1 MVRSA
6 ALVLIVMLAGV
17 VSLGCGRAREATPDA
32 TQLLERAAT
41 RMERVQR
48 FHYLLEHEHGATA
61 IVLGIQMT
69 RAEGDVAGPKTMR
82 ASVNGTFGNAN
93 LVLGVV
99 VIGEQGWLQNPL
111 TRRWEQTPL
120 TMGDLIDPQA
130 GLVTLI
136 RGARDPRV
144 TGSEELDGVR
154 VWRVEGT
161 VDSEALTFVPGE
173 RAPGRKLAA
182 VAWIGASE
190 PLVYRVELRGAATDT
205 EPAEIVRRLT
215 FSRFDADVTIE
226 PPR

>member
-6 ALVLIVMLAGV
+6 ALVLGMVLAGLLV
-17 VSLGCGRAREATPDA
+17 AGCGRAREATPDPA
-32 TQLLERAAT
+32 QLLARAAT
-41 RMERVQR
+41 RMEQVQR

-69 RAEGDVAGPKTMR
+69 RAEGDVAGPETMR
-82 ASVNGTFGNAN
+82 ASVNGTFGTAN
-93 LVLGVV
+93 LMLGVV

-136 RGARDPRV
+136 RGARDPKV
-144 TGSEELDGVR
+144 TGSEELEGVR

-173 RAPGRKLAA
+173 RTPGRKLAA
-182 VAWIGASE
+182 VAWIGADE
-190 PLVYRVELRGAATDT
+190 PFVHRVELRGAATDT